1 MLFICHFSLMQLHA
15 FVEYET
21 IEDADKAVSIS
32 LYRYISL
39 PTKLVNKGVPSV
51 HSITEIFFCFF

>member
-21 IEDADKAVSIS
+21 IDDAEKAVSIMVLTVIF
-32 LYRYISL
+32 LYQ
-39 PTKLVNKGVPSV
+39 PS
-51 HSITEIFFCFF
+51 